1 MAYLLDTNVVSELR
15 KGSKADPAVIKWAE
29 STAKDRHHLSVLTLG
44 EIRKG
49 IETLR
54 RRAADQAQVFDAWL
68 VRLRNDYADDILPI
82 TPEIADQWGRLNSIR
97 SMPVIDGLL
106 AATALSHGLTL
117 ATRNVRDFSN
127 TGISWVNPFE
137 SGT

>member
-1 MAYLLDTNVVSELR
+1 MTYLLDTNVVSELR
-15 KGSKADPAVIKWAE
+15 KGAKADPAVVSWAK
-29 STAKDRHHLSVLTLG
+29 STANDRHHLSVLTLG

-49 IETLR
+49 IETRR
-54 RRAADQAQVFDAWL
+54 RRAVDQAEVLEAWL
-68 VRLRNDYADDILPI
+68 IRMSSDYAEDILPI
-82 TPEIADQWGRLNSIR
+82 TPEIADEWGRLNSIR

-117 ATRNVRDFSN
+117 ATRNIRDFGD

-137 SGT
+137 AGK